1 MTVTNVEMTQMIAKM
16 QAAVLVIAVT
26 IDGKMQV
33 TAQVTAQV
41 IAVTNVEM

>member
-16 QAAVLVIAVT
+16 QATVLVIAVT
-26 IDGKMQV
+26 NVEMI
-33 TAQVTAQV
+33 QVTAQV